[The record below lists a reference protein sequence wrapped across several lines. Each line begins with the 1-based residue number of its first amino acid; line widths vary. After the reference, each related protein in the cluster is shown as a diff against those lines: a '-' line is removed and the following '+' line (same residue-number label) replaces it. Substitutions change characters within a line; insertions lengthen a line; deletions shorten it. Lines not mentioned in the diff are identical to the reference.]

1 MKKITLSILVALILI
16 SCGGVKT
23 PSGEVDVYIP
33 CQGSEFRTN
42 KNYFRAF
49 GSSVSNNPNG
59 AIQDAEDM
67 ASGQLAL
74 DIERKVKVVTEKY
87 SENVVDGM
95 KGSFTSE
102 NERLIRQIAKQT
114 LSKTKV
120 ICSKTTRDKNS
131 GMYKHYT
138 TIELA
143 VEDIVK
149 DYSDKIEDNTKST
162 IRINR
167 DKFRAIFNEE
177 IDKQ

>member
-1 MKKITLSILVALILI
+1 MKKITFAILVGLTIV
-16 SCGGVKT
+16 SCGGIKT
-23 PSGEVDVYIP
+23 PLGEVDVYIP

-49 GSSVSNNPNG
+49 GSSVSNNPTG

-74 DIERKVKVVTEKY
+74 DIERKVKVVSERY
-87 SENVVDGM
+87 SDNVVEGM
-95 KGSFTSE
+95 KGNFTSE
-102 NERLIRQIAKQT
+102 SERLIRQVAKQT
-114 LSKTKV
+114 LNKTKV

-138 TIELA
+138 TIELS

-149 DYSDKIEDNTKST
+149 EYSDKIEESTKSK

-167 DKFRAIFNEE
+167 ENFRAIFNEE
-177 IDKQ
+177 IDKL

>member
-1 MKKITLSILVALILI
+1 MKKITFAFLVGLSVV

-49 GSSVSNNPNG
+49 GSSVSNNPTG

-74 DIERKVKVVTEKY
+74 DIEKKVKVVSERY
-87 SENVVDGM
+87 SDNVVEGM
-95 KGSFTSE
+95 KGNFTSE
-102 NERLIRQIAKQT
+102 SERLIRQVAKQT
-114 LSKTKV
+114 LNKTKV

-143 VEDIVK
+143 VDDIVK
-149 DYSDKIEDNTKST
+149 EYSDKIEESTKSK

-167 DKFRAIFNEE
+167 ENFRAIFNQE
-177 IDKQ
+177 IDK